1 MTKSQEIPNEGVV
14 SGDAVLELAR
24 KCPLLLPVDSG
35 DYLEGVLPKNKS
47 HFKLKELYALLGC
60 DMIEVVYLGDT
71 GMIFIIDENG
81 AINGDPQLNEFAT
94 VLWRHH
100 EPNAAG
106 QYLFGKVILCPTECL
121 Q

>member
-1 MTKSQEIPNEGVV
+1 MTESNETATEGVV

-24 KCPLLLPVDSG
+24 KCPLLLPVSSDDTIVG
-35 DYLEGVLPKNKS
+35 HLPKNKS

-94 VLWRHH
+94 VLWRYY
-100 EPNAAG
+100 EPLAAE
-106 QYLFGKVILCPTECL
+106 QFLFGKVILCPTECL
-121 Q
+121 H